1 MNQAVSGQGSKS
13 AAVRQCNER
22 MILSALRRLG
32 QASKAEL
39 ARQVNL
45 TQNTAGQIVKELEQ
59 QNLVCLAGK
68 RSGLRG
74 QPATLLQLDPGGAYS
89 IGIEIERGTMVSV
102 LVDFNG
108 SVLKSRR
115 HRWTLPLPAETLR
128 IVREDIAIL
137 RRSLPPAGQA
147 RLAGIGLAVP
157 NTFAKWQRTLDL
169 PDAIC
174 AAWDAFDFAGRLSD
188 TNRLPVLAE
197 NHATAVAAAEL
208 CHWYGREFNDFAV
221 VYIGG
226 AIALGLVLD
235 RTFRRG
241 VAAGSPDII
250 PAALIRHPRDGDTPL
265 ASEADPEGA
274 FASGSAAMRDW
285 LDLCVDALIA
295 PLLSIAGLLDL
306 QAIVIAGTLPRPS
319 IAHLVERLRLRL
331 LADMPDTPHRPELR
345 VGTIGRNAASIGAA
359 ALPLLCHY
367 RPRHD
372 LLSKDEAKR
381 SIRLG
386 GS

>member
-1 MNQAVSGQGSKS
+1 MNQAVTGQGSNS
-13 AAVRQCNER
+13 ATVRQCNER
-22 MILSALRRLG
+22 MILGALRRLG

-45 TQNTAGQIVKELEQ
+45 TPNTAGQIVRDLEQ
-59 QNLVCLAGK
+59 QNLVCIAGK

-74 QPATLLQLDPGGAYS
+74 QPATLLQLDPEGAYS
-89 IGIEIERGTMVSV
+89 IGIEIERGTLVCL

-137 RRSLPPAGQA
+137 RRSLPPAGQT
-147 RLAGIGLAVP
+147 RIAGIGLAVP
-157 NTFAKWQRTLDL
+157 DTFAKWQRTLAL

-174 AAWDAFDFAGRLSD
+174 TAWDTFDFAGRLSEAL
-188 TNRLPVLAE
+188 RLPVLAE

-208 CHWYGREFNDFAV
+208 CHGHGREFDDFAV

-226 AIALGLVLD
+226 VIARGLVLD
-235 RTFRRG
+235 RGFRRG
-241 VAAGSPDII
+241 IAAGSPDII
-250 PAALIRHPRDGDTPL
+250 PADLIRQLGNDRVPPASDTIPESEPL
-265 ASEADPEGA
+265 A
-274 FASGSAAMRDW
+274 GSVAIRDW
-285 LDLCVDALIA
+285 MELCIDSLIG
-295 PLLSIAGLLDL
+295 PLLSMAGLLDL
-306 QAIVIAGTLPRPS
+306 RAIVIAGTLPRPGLDD
-319 IAHLVERLRLRL
+319 LVGRLRLRL
-331 LADMPDTPHRPELR
+331 LANWPGCPDLR
-345 VGTIGRNAASIGAA
+345 AGSISHNAASIGAA
-359 ALPLLCHY
+359 VLPLLCHY

-372 LLSKDEAKR
+372 LLSKHEARR
-381 SIRLG
+381 SVRLG

>member
-1 MNQAVSGQGSKS
+1 MNQAATGQGSKS
-13 AAVRQCNER
+13 ATVRQCNER
-22 MILSALRRLG
+22 MILAALRRMG

-45 TQNTAGQIVKELEQ
+45 TPNTAGQIIRDLEQ
-59 QNLVCLAGK
+59 QNLVCMAGK

-74 QPATLLQLDPGGAYS
+74 QPATLLQLDPEGAYS
-89 IGIEIERGTMVSV
+89 IGIEIERGSLVSL

-115 HRWTLPLPAETLR
+115 HRWTMPLPAETLR
-128 IVREDIAIL
+128 IVRDDITLL

-157 NTFAKWQRTLDL
+157 KPFAKWQRTLGV

-174 AAWDAFDFAGRLSD
+174 SAWDTFDFAGRLSD
-188 TNRLPVLAE
+188 ALRLPVVAE

-208 CHWYGREFNDFAV
+208 CHGHGREFDDFAV

-226 AIALGLVLD
+226 VIARGLVLD
-235 RTFRRG
+235 RGFRRG
-241 VAAGSPDII
+241 IAAGAPDIL
-250 PAALIRHPRDGDTPL
+250 PASLIRHLGDDGVPPGSGT
-265 ASEADPEGA
+265 DPESVRLAGA
-274 FASGSAAMRDW
+274 AAIRDW
-285 LDLCVDALIA
+285 LELCVDSLIG
-295 PLLSIAGLLDL
+295 PLVSMAGLLDL
-306 QAIVIAGTLPRPS
+306 QAIVIDGTLPRPLLED
-319 IAHLVERLRLRL
+319 LVGRLRIRL
-331 LADMPDTPHRPELR
+331 LADRPDCPDLR
-345 VGTIGRNAASIGAA
+345 AGTTARDAASIGAA
-359 ALPLLCHY
+359 VLPLLCHH

-372 LLSKDEAKR
+372 LLAKHEAKR
-381 SIRLG
+381 SVRLG